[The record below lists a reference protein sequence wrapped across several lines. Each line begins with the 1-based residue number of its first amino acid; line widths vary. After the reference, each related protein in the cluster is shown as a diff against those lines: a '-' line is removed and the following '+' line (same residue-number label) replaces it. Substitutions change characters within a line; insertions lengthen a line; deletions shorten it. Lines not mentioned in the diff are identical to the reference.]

1 MIDLDERRL
10 FSNGHE
16 IRLTPKAFD
25 LLRLLIESRPK
36 ALSKQ
41 EITLRSQ
48 RRIPGRW
55 LCTRSLTSADEHVF
69 RSENEIDLESDC

>member
-1 MIDLDERRL
+1 MICALTACGCHLAKFVIDLDERRL

-48 RRIPGRW
+48 RRIPG
-55 LCTRSLTSADEHVF
+55 LVT
-69 RSENEIDLESDC
+69 